1 MLLNLMHRPEN
12 PVIAAYRIIQEN
24 HESPARRRELLR
36 KAIGIYKELLTGGV
50 IERTNTPDEHGSYLR
65 LTEDLQDNF
74 ALNQPL
80 SAFAVAALELLDPES
95 PSYALDALSLIE
107 ATLGFAEPGAG
118 TRRNA
123 RRRTNCRHS

>member
-1 MLLNLMHRPEN
+1 M
-12 PVIAAYRIIQEN
+12 
-24 HESPARRRELLR
+24 
-36 KAIGIYKELLTGGV
+36 

-95 PSYALDALSLIE
+95 PS
-107 ATLGFAEPGAG
+107 
-118 TRRNA
+118 
-123 RRRTNCRHS
+123 